1 MEHLHEFGLSRD
13 PFANDPVP
21 GFYYESPVHRA
32 AEQRLV
38 RGVTQGKGL
47 CLLVG
52 EAGCGKSTLARRV
65 LDGLEEEA
73 YEAGLLVILHSGV
86 DAGWLLARVAGLLGV
101 EEPGAEPQ
109 EIFAQV
115 YERLAVFAEEGRRP
129 VVIVDDAHLLAT
141 RELMEALRAL
151 LDLEYEE
158 RHPLTLIL
166 VGAPELDRTLALDP
180 ALPHRLDVRVGLE
193 PMDLPTSAAYLG
205 HRIQA
210 AGGRPSLL
218 EAGSVEAIQ
227 RLGRG
232 LPRRMNTLA
241 DNALFEAHL
250 ASRTRVTPGDVER
263 AARDLGFAPM
273 DVAPLADHLPA
284 GGTGRAPGGEPI
296 DLTHEVGGGD
306 PGRWASAFD
315 GGAPEEEDAAD
326 ALPALEDEIEEAEEA
341 PLFDGDA
348 PASVLMEEGD
358 GADMDR
364 DVEDLF
370 DNLIE
375 S

>member
-1 MEHLHEFGLSRD
+1 MEHLHEFGLVRD
-13 PFANDPVP
+13 PFANDPVS

-32 AEQRLV
+32 AQQRLM

-65 LDGLEEEA
+65 LDELEEEA

-86 DAGWLLARVAGLLGV
+86 DASWLLARMARLLGV
-101 EEPGAEPQ
+101 EEPAEEPQ
-109 EIFAQV
+109 AIFAQV
-115 YERLAVFAEEGRRP
+115 YDRLSVFAEEGRRP
-129 VVIVDDAHLLAT
+129 VVIVDDAHLLAA

-151 LDLEYEE
+151 LDLEYED

-180 ALPHRLDVRVGLE
+180 ALPHRLDVRVSLD

-205 HRIQA
+205 HRISA
-210 AGGRPSLL
+210 AGGHPSLL

-227 RLGRG
+227 RLGCG

-263 AARDLGFAPM
+263 AARDLGLAAV
-273 DVAPLADHLPA
+273 DVAPLAEHLHA
-284 GGTGRAPGGEPI
+284 GDAARAPGGEPI
-296 DLTHEVGGGD
+296 DLTHEIAGGD
-306 PGRWASAFD
+306 AGRWADDFA
-315 GGAPEEEDAAD
+315 GGAAQEDAA
-326 ALPALEDEIEEAEEA
+326 AVLPAFEDEIKEAEEA
-341 PLFDGDA
+341 PLFEGDA
-348 PASVLMEEGD
+348 PATVLMDEGD
-358 GADMDR
+358 ADDMDR